1 MTKGEKRKQ
10 ELLDIAYMMFLQ
22 KGYENTSVDEI
33 IEKAQIAKGT
43 FYYYFKTKEQML
55 EEVIDRMVEEET
67 KQAESYLQLT
77 CSLPEKVLAVLSS
90 FRPQME
96 ENTIVTALNQPEN
109 LLLHDKVQRKIN
121 ERAIPIL
128 SQIVEEGVNEGV
140 FECDNIPSRVKMIL
154 ILSNHLFDDSN
165 SQMDDAGTSQIM
177 QDLEVFIDLTE
188 KILGAKKG
196 TMSFLKGFITKI

>member
-10 ELLDIAYMMFLQ
+10 ELLDIAYNLFLQ

-55 EEVIDRMVEEET
+55 EEVIDIMVEEET
-67 KQAESYLQLT
+67 KKAQGYLQLP
-77 CSLPEKVLAVLSS
+77 CSLPEKILAVLSA

-128 SQIVEEGVNEGV
+128 SQIVEEGLKEGI
-140 FECDNIPSRVKMIL
+140 FDCDHIATRVKMIL
-154 ILSNHLFDDSN
+154 ILSNNLFDDSGAGEN
-165 SQMDDAGTSQIM
+165 MGQSGSQDM
-177 QDLEVFIDLTE
+177 EVFIDLTE
-188 KILGAKKG
+188 KLLGAKKG
-196 TMSFLKGFITKI
+196 TMGFLKDFITAP

>member
-10 ELLDIAYMMFLQ
+10 ELLNIAYNLFLQ

-55 EEVIDRMVEEET
+55 EEVIDRMVEDET
-67 KQAESYLQLT
+67 KKAEASLQLP
-77 CSLPEKVLAVLSS
+77 CSIPEKILAVLSV

-96 ENTIVTALNQPEN
+96 ESTIVTALNQPEN

-121 ERAIPIL
+121 ERAIPLL
-128 SQIVEEGVNEGV
+128 SLIVEEGIKEKI
-140 FECDNIPSRVKMIL
+140 FKCDNISSRVKMIL
-154 ILSNHLFDDSN
+154 ILSNQLFDDSFN
-165 SQMDDAGTSQIM
+165 QQSI

-188 KILGAKKG
+188 KNLGAKKG
-196 TMSFLKGFITKI
+196 TMSFLKDYIISQ